1 MRRLVGSQ
9 IGPIGSKNRRSS
21 GRSDWSL
28 RYDVDVSASRELA
41 TASRPKPSGS
51 RRATGLPPDER
62 RAAIAA
68 AALQLLLEHGTNIT
82 TRQIAEAANIAE
94 GTTFRVFPDKEAVIR
109 AAVDLALDP
118 APINRALQE
127 IDRTVPFERQLMVAV
142 EIIQRRMI
150 DIGRLVSAVGGPA
163 VFAGRER
170 RIPDVA
176 ALASLFSP
184 ECGAF
189 RYDAEKAARLLSA
202 LTLAFSHPALYGDE
216 PMSPREIVSLLLDGI
231 RGPGE
236 KSERRPS
243 PPC

>member
-1 MRRLVGSQ
+1 MPAG
-9 IGPIGSKNRRSS
+9 
-21 GRSDWSL
+21 
-28 RYDVDVSASRELA
+28 RELA
-41 TASRPKPSGS
+41 TASRPKPAGS
-51 RRATGLPPDER
+51 RRAAGLPPDER

-94 GTTFRVFPDKEAVIR
+94 GTTFRVFPDKEAIIR

-127 IDRTVPFERQLMVAV
+127 IDRTVPFERQLMAAV

-170 RIPDVA
+170 PIPDVA
-176 ALASLFSP
+176 ALASLFAP
-184 ECGAF
+184 QCGAF

-231 RGPGE
+231 RGLAD
-236 KSERRPS
+236 KSDLRASS
-243 PPC
+243 PC

>member
-1 MRRLVGSQ
+1 M
-9 IGPIGSKNRRSS
+9 S
-21 GRSDWSL
+21 GHSDN
-28 RYDVDVSASRELA
+28 VSAVRPTPEVV
-41 TASRPKPSGS
+41 TADRPRTSDS
-51 RRATGLPPDER
+51 RRATGLPPEER

-94 GTTFRVFPDKEAVIR
+94 ATTFRVYPDKDAVIR

-118 APINRALQE
+118 GPVDRALGE
-127 IDRTVPFERQLMVAV
+127 IDRALPFEEQLVAAA

-176 ALASLFSP
+176 ALASLFAP
-184 ECGAF
+184 ERSQLRC
-189 RYDAEKAARLLSA
+189 DVEKAARLMAA
-202 LTLAFSHPALYGDE
+202 LTLAFSHPALYGDD
-216 PMSPREIVSLLLDGI
+216 PMSPREIVTLLLDGI
-231 RGPGE
+231 RARPDDPDPA
-236 KSERRPS
+236 KSS
-243 PPC
+243 SC

>member
-1 MRRLVGSQ
+1 MPRTAEA
-9 IGPIGSKNRRSS
+9 PNP
-21 GRSDWSL
+21 
-28 RYDVDVSASRELA
+28 EA
-41 TASRPKPSGS
+41 TKTTGS
-51 RRATGLPPDER
+51 RRATGLPPEQR

-94 GTTFRVFPDKEAVIR
+94 GTTFRVFPDKDAVIR

-118 APINRALQE
+118 GPINRALAA
-127 IDRTVPFERQLMVAV
+127 IDRALPFEEKLVAAV

-170 RIPDVA
+170 PLPDMA
-176 ALASLFSP
+176 ALAALFAP
-184 ECGAF
+184 ECGQL
-189 RYDAEKAARLLSA
+189 RYGPDRAARLLPA

-216 PMSPREIVSLLLDGI
+216 PMSPHEIVSVLLEGI
-231 RGPGE
+231 RA
-236 KSERRPS
+236 RPAAS
-243 PPC
+243 GSKPRAATC

>member
-1 MRRLVGSQ
+1 MTGH
-9 IGPIGSKNRRSS
+9 S
-21 GRSDWSL
+21 GN
-28 RYDVDVSASRELA
+28 VSAVRA
-41 TASRPKPSGS
+41 TPGIVRPKTFGS
-51 RRATGLPPDER
+51 RRAAGLPADER

-68 AALQLLLEHGTNIT
+68 AALKLLLEHGTNIT

-118 APINRALQE
+118 APIDRALGE
-127 IDRTVPFERQLMVAV
+127 IDRTQPLDRQLVEAV

-170 RIPDVA
+170 PIPDVA
-176 ALASLFSP
+176 GLASLFAP
-184 ECGAF
+184 ERGEF
-189 RYDAEKAARLLSA
+189 RYDAEKAARLLAA

-216 PMSPREIVSLLLDGI
+216 PASPSEIVTLLLEGI
-231 RGPGE
+231 RV
-236 KSERRPS
+236 RPDESDLHRKGS
-243 PPC
+243 PC